1 MAMEA
6 LLLCESLL
14 QQNNAIDWSVA
25 AAALQNSAL
34 VARGSS
40 FSPDVRPVPHFTQ
53 QNTCVVLC
61 SPATPPRLCL
71 FEIRMKIRRR
81 RF

>member
-40 FSPDVRPVPHFTQ
+40 FSPDVLLLHVLSLISLNKILASSSAHQ
-53 QNTCVVLC
+53 Q
-61 SPATPPRLCL
+61 LCL
-71 FEIRMKIRRR
+71 KYE
-81 RF
+81 